1 MLPWSPLGPAPS
13 DVAKRVVVQKAKPEI
28 RDGFKFRA
36 GNVAL
41 DLAGTLA
48 ARFKPSPREL
58 LAHPSDLGRWLIA
71 AEMTDTMPEVTQAD
85 VAVVRTLR
93 ETIYSLVLARIHRKA
108 LPDEARRALNRI
120 AAEAAAVPQ
129 LGKDGR
135 IRISGNTLGLFASIA
150 RDAIPLLGSEMS
162 RRLRQCAGESC
173 ALLFLDTS
181 RSGER
186 RWCSM
191 SGCGNKFKIAE
202 FRRRQRLNL

>member
-1 MLPWSPLGPAPS
+1 VPGDLAER
-13 DVAKRVVVQKAKPEI
+13 AVVQKAKPEI

-36 GNVAL
+36 GHVAL

-71 AEMTDTMPEVTQAD
+71 AEMTDAMPEVTQTD
-85 VAVVRTLR
+85 VALARTLR
-93 ETIYSLVLARIHRKA
+93 ESIYSLVLARIHHKA
-108 LPDEARRALNRI
+108 LSDEARRALNRI
-120 AAEAAAVPQ
+120 AAEASAVPQ
-129 LGKDGR
+129 LGKDSR
-135 IRISGNTLGLFASIA
+135 IRVSGNTPGLLASIA
-150 RDAIPLLGSEMS
+150 RDAILLLGGAVSK
-162 RRLRQCAGESC
+162 RLRQCEGESC

-202 FRRRQRLNL
+202 FRRRQRLNPTGSKS